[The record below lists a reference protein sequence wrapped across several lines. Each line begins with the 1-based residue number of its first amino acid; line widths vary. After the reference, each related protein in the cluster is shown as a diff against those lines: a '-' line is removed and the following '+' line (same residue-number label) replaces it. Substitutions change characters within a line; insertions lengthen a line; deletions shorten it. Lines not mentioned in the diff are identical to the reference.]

1 MLHEIY
7 SKNNGE
13 LNEENTKRLK
23 ADVFGMFQVTIETVS
38 HTVEYGVYMFAKY
51 PQYQTLIYDELVS
64 VYVTQKNFRLAK
76 MNECIVLRAFI
87 NETLR
92 CSVVAPRSIPH
103 QTTEEI
109 EIEIS
114 DDNILNPKFRKYKNK
129 KYIIPKSSQIDI
141 NMPFIFESETIPFDL
156 ENWIKF
162 DSKENRYQWCNN
174 DKIYVFPFGVGK
186 RSCPGEHLARKKL
199 FYALAKLIWNFTF
212 AIPFNKR
219 NSFHVNNIYSINSE
233 IQPKYGIEI
242 KRRLEN

>member
-23 ADVFGMFQVTIETVS
+23 ADSYGMFQVAIETIS

-64 VYVTQKNFRLAK
+64 VYGTQKNFRLAK

-92 CSVVAPRSIPH
+92 CSVVAPRSIPR
-103 QTTEEI
+103 QTSEEI

-114 DDNILNPKFRKYKNK
+114 DDNILNPKFGKYKNK
-129 KYIIPKSSQIDI
+129 KYIIPNYSQIDI
-141 NMPFIFESETIPFDL
+141 NMPFIF
-156 ENWIKF
+156 
-162 DSKENRYQWCNN
+162 
-174 DKIYVFPFGVGK
+174 
-186 RSCPGEHLARKKL
+186 
-199 FYALAKLIWNFTF
+199 
-212 AIPFNKR
+212 
-219 NSFHVNNIYSINSE
+219 
-233 IQPKYGIEI
+233 
-242 KRRLEN
+242 